1 MLGCLKS
8 VRFRI
13 ISEQSRQLSM
23 KRNHK
28 NGYDMNRNKR
38 NNYVQTP
45 RLQQPQ
51 SRLYEHQQFENTGK
65 QNPQITFFRNN
76 NPIFTNFQPE
86 FYLNIS
92 KNAKFLVLY
101 DISQNFRICSLFTR
115 KNPRVL
121 PISSEFISFYPKI
134 TRNHPE
140 FYRTLRFLSF
150 FTEFIEIYQ
159 FLNLK

>member
-65 QNPQITFFRNN
+65 FSVFKSIDIFF
-76 NPIFTNFQPE
+76 
-86 FYLNIS
+86 Y
-92 KNAKFLVLY
+92 
-101 DISQNFRICSLFTR
+101 
-115 KNPRVL
+115 
-121 PISSEFISFYPKI
+121 
-134 TRNHPE
+134 
-140 FYRTLRFLSF
+140 
-150 FTEFIEIYQ
+150 
-159 FLNLK
+159 